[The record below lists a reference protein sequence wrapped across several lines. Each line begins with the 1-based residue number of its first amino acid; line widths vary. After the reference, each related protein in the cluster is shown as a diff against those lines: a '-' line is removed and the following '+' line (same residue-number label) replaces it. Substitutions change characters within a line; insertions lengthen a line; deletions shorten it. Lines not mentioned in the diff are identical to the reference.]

1 MVKPERIQIQLTDT
15 KLVKTYETSSA
26 FLDIFL
32 DSIII
37 HQSLDDDYKVR
48 VIVNEPFTDT
58 DEDEDST
65 LVLDTCI
72 TRAGHDA
79 MKKALS
85 EDQKNLLKIVRRPDP
100 RLVKRPAKPALPSW
114 AVLDDDTKSLPAQMY
129 FGGTADDM
137 EDCILT
143 GKEFPYRKIK
153 VKNIPI
159 QDVPIAHLDV

>member
-32 DSIII
+32 DSIIV
-37 HQSLDDDYKVR
+37 HQSLDDDYKVS
-48 VIVNEPFTDT
+48 VYIGDEHLFTAN
-58 DEDEDST
+58 
-65 LVLDTCI
+65 L

-100 RLVKRPAKPALPSW
+100 RLVKRPTKPALPSW
-114 AVLDDDTKSLPAQMY
+114 AVLDEESKTLPAQMY
-129 FGGTADDM
+129 FGCSAEEAEECYTKGQ
-137 EDCILT
+137 EV
-143 GKEFPYRKIK
+143 PYRKLK
-153 VKNIPI
+153 VKNLPI
-159 QDVPIAHLDV
+159 QDVPTAYLDI